1 MAPRDQRKAA
11 VKKLTNTYKET
22 TKKFTEHRIP
32 AAVIWFNYETGKL
45 EVDGHKP
52 VADFLEDHLDEIMQ
66 KPNFNIFTEEE
77 LQQAQEYAPPIKP
90 LNEMTT
96 LQLKKYAVGLMQHLL
111 GKRNKFNNQENK
123 PSWWPA
129 SEPWQ
134 NLQTGGAERYKKVI
148 SAYFQAERGIDLMV
162 NSNLREVGTQA
173 NLPPATQS
181 EASGHLDNSN
191 ISSDIPD
198 SPMGMSTQTL
208 ESDIMAEPVPCETAS
223 PECSGSFPWVRS
235 DTIPQAVA
243 APYSSNT
250 IASIPANP
258 PTQNVVPWT
267 PVPTPRISRP
277 KRKAPEPTTR
287 ITRRNSRQNSPSTPE
302 SQNHQSTATGSEG
315 QLQGLQLYIERVRQQ
330 EDKQRKKRKV

>member
-96 LQLKKYAVGLMQHLL
+96 FQLKKYAVGLMQHLL

-134 NLQTGGAERYKKVI
+134 NLQTGGADRYKKVI

-173 NLPPATQS
+173 NLPPAIQS

-191 ISSDIPD
+191 ISSAIPD

-208 ESDIMAEPVPCETAS
+208 ESDIMAESVPCETAL
-223 PECSGSFPWVRS
+223 PECSG
-235 DTIPQAVA
+235 
-243 APYSSNT
+243 
-250 IASIPANP
+250 IPANP

-287 ITRRNSRQNSPSTPE
+287 ITRRNFLQNSPSTPE

-330 EDKQRKKRKV
+330 EDQQRKKRKL